1 MRPFRKKPAPQ
12 FPEAMVKEAV
22 RNPNG
27 WDYSIDAQVGSQ
39 WGEVPSFAI
48 IGGRKV
54 DANGILTDEFKA
66 NPNYD
71 IGKVT
76 VWIASRP
83 HQGIQ

>member
-1 MRPFRKKPAPQ
+1 M
-12 FPEAMVKEAV
+12 
-22 RNPNG
+22 
-27 WDYSIDAQVGSQ
+27 DAIVSSE

-76 VWIASRP
+76 AWIVSRP